1 MLETEST
8 RIYFD
13 LSKVTDWKSTL
24 CSLIPISPQSDVPS
38 AQCSLNPMLLRS
50 DVSSPEQV

>member
-13 LSKVTDWKSTL
+13 SSKVTDWRSTL
-24 CSLIPISPQSDVPS
+24 CSLSPIFRQSDVPL
-38 AQCSLNPMLLRS
+38 AQRSLNPMLLQS
-50 DVSSPEQV
+50 DVPSPKQV